1 MCHTHKYKSADD
13 NVKHRIARNEYQDPL
28 CVCCQPDVVL
38 ANEKLEEKKKCLKAF
53 TINIFAYIKIT
64 YYYYCI
70 KQNNIFQVRYLE
82 LNNVL

>member
-38 ANEKLEEKKKCLKAF
+38 ANEKLEEKKKMFESVYHKYFCLYKNHILLLLHQAKPHISSK
-53 TINIFAYIKIT
+53 TLRI
-64 YYYYCI
+64 
-70 KQNNIFQVRYLE
+70 E
-82 LNNVL
+82 

>member
-38 ANEKLEEKKKCLKAF
+38 ANEKLEEKK
-53 TINIFAYIKIT
+53 
-64 YYYYCI
+64 
-70 KQNNIFQVRYLE
+70 
-82 LNNVL
+82 NV